1 VDKLIYRILDRSLK
15 IHAVMKRREF
25 IRKGVGTAAFYG
37 AALSLPVYSS
47 VFKGFPNSPAG
58 PFDLVAI
65 KGGEP
70 DAMFDQAIQ
79 AMGGMGQF
87 VKAGQTVVLKPN
99 IGWDVVP
106 ERAGN
111 TNPRLVKRVVEHC
124 FQAGAKKVVV
134 FDNTC
139 DKWNLCYSN
148 SGIEKAVKDAGG
160 NIAPGNTESY
170 YQEVDV
176 PDGEILKKTKVHEL
190 VMESDV
196 FINMPVLKSHS
207 SAKLTIAM
215 KNLMGVVWDR
225 MFWHRNNLHQCIADY
240 CTFEKKPTLNIIDA
254 YRVMMKNGPRGV
266 SEADVALMKS
276 MIISPDMVAAD
287 TAAAKLFGVE
297 PTDVP
302 YIELADSMG
311 IGTMQLDQLNIHR
324 IIL

>member
-1 VDKLIYRILDRSLK
+1 
-15 IHAVMKRREF
+15 MKRRDF
-25 IRKGVGTAAFYG
+25 IRKGIGTMAFYG
-37 AALSLPVYSS
+37 AAMSLPAYSRILNAIPGQAPS
-47 VFKGFPNSPAG
+47 AY
-58 PFDLVAI
+58 DLVAI

-70 DAMFDQAIQ
+70 DIMFDQAIK
-79 AMGGMGQF
+79 AMGGIDQY
-87 VKAGQTVVLKPN
+87 VKKGQTVVLKPN

-160 NIAPGNTESY
+160 SLAPGNTESY
-170 YQEVDV
+170 YHEVDV
-176 PDGEILKKTKVHEL
+176 PAGVKLKKTKVHEL
-190 VMESDV
+190 ILESDI
-196 FINMPVLKSHS
+196 FINMPVLKNHS

-225 MFWHRNNLHQCIADY
+225 MYWHRNNLHQCIADY
-240 CTFEKKPTLNIIDA
+240 ATFEKKPTLNIIDA
-254 YRVMMKNGPRGV
+254 YRVMMRNGPRGV
-266 SEADVALMKS
+266 SKADVSLMKS
-276 MIISPDMVAAD
+276 MIVSPDMVAAD
-287 TAAAKLFGVE
+287 AAAAKLFGMD
-297 PTDVP
+297 PTEVP
-302 YIELADSMG
+302 YIEMADSMG
-311 IGTMQLDQLNIHR
+311 IGSMQLDQLNIHR